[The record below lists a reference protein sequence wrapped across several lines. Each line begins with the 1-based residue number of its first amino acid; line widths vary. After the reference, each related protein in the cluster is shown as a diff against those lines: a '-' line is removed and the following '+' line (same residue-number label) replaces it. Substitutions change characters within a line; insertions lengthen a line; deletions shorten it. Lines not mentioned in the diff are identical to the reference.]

1 MQLTRAGLVDIKS
14 FIIIWIHTHT
24 HFNVRI
30 FGFGLLCTHFK
41 RSIVVWK
48 EKRLWIFSVCF
59 LCKRKELIWRKYSNN
74 RANSVVF
81 RYPIRIFEW
90 RAISR
95 QIPFNVKFI
104 VRKQPDT
111 FSNQVIFEPPV
122 LNRKKW
128 LKNFS
133 DIDIYIKYRCVQNL
147 FMLMLFLLSMIEQE
161 RFSGVAC
168 HCDRVENSMVIII
181 IFDFEIAQNNKWTKK
196 QKNKKQK

>member
-122 LNRKKW
+122 LNKKKMTQKFQW
-128 LKNFS
+128 YRHLHKIPLRTKS
-133 DIDIYIKYRCVQNL
+133 IYVDVISFVVDWTRTFQRRCVPL
-147 FMLMLFLLSMIEQE
+147 WPCWKFH
-161 RFSGVAC
+161 G
-168 HCDRVENSMVIII
+168 D
-181 IFDFEIAQNNKWTKK
+181 NNNIWFWNCTK
-196 QKNKKQK
+196 